1 MKTIFILIFITFVC
15 IPAFS
20 QNITNTIA
28 TNGTFTIKDGTTN
41 FFTLTQSTGLVNI
54 FRNLRLEHTTAT
66 NIGIITKGGTP
77 FLHDFG
83 AITNTFLGAN
93 TGNFTLSGIY
103 NTGVGSNAFMN
114 LSTGHDN
121 CAFGVS
127 ALFANNTGFDNCAFG
142 VSSLRNNTSATWN
155 SAFGYQSLYNNT
167 TGFGNSAFGWQ
178 ALYDNTT
185 ADWNTAFG
193 YSALSSSTSSYN
205 SAFGF
210 GALLYVT
217 TGNNNIGIGAG
228 ANVPSGTSSNQIRLG
243 YTGITYAGIQVAW
256 TITSDRRW
264 KQNILPSNLGLN
276 FISKLN
282 PVYYTRINDEKQNP
296 EYGFIGQEVD
306 SLLRE
311 CNVDP
316 SGMITITDEGKYE
329 LRYNDLFAPLVKA
342 IQELKMENE
351 QLKQDLNELRTLNER
366 LTALEQYILDNKVNN
381 GMLEVSDKK

>member
-1 MKTIFILIFITFVC
+1 MKTIFILIFITLVC
-15 IPAFS
+15 IPAS
-20 QNITNTIA
+20 PQNITNTIA

-41 FFTLTQSTGLVNI
+41 FFTLTQANGLVNI
-54 FRNLRLEHTTAT
+54 FRDLRLEHTTSS
-66 NIGIITKGGTP
+66 NIGVITKGGIP

-83 AITNTFLGAN
+83 ATTNIFLGAN

-142 VSSLRNNTSATWN
+142 VSSLRSNSTGYFNT
-155 SAFGYQSLYNNT
+155 AFGYQSLYHNNT
-167 TGFGNSAFGWQ
+167 GSLNTAFGDNTLYTGVTNSFNTAFGSSALYKCTNNFNSAFGQ
-178 ALYDNTT
+178 GALYN
-185 ADWNTAFG
+185 
-193 YSALSSSTSSYN
+193 
-205 SAFGF
+205 
-210 GALLYVT
+210 VT
-217 TGNNNIGIGAG
+217 TGSNNIGIGAG
-228 ANVPSGTSSNQIRLG
+228 AEVPSGTSSNQVRIG
-243 YTGITYAGIQVAW
+243 FTGITYAGIQVAW

-282 PVYYTRINDEKQNP
+282 PVYYTRINDEKQKP

-311 CNVDP
+311 CNIDP

-329 LRYNDLFAPLVKA
+329 LRYNDLFAPIVKA

-351 QLKQDLNELRTLNER
+351 QLRQDLNELRTLNER
-366 LTALEQYILDNKVNN
+366 ITVLEQYILDNKVNN

>member
-1 MKTIFILIFITFVC
+1 MKTFFVLILITFTFTL
-15 IPAFS
+15 AFP

-41 FFTLTQSTGLVNI
+41 FFTLTQSNGHVNI
-54 FRNLRLEHTTAT
+54 FRDLRLEHTTSL
-66 NIGIITKGGTP
+66 NIGVITKGGIP

-83 AITNTFLGAN
+83 ATTNTFLGGN
-93 TGNFTLSGIY
+93 SGNFTMTGSY
-103 NTGVGSNAFMN
+103 NTGVGCNTLLG

-121 CAFGVS
+121 CAFGVG
-127 ALFANNTGFDNCAFG
+127 ALMYNSTGLYNCAFG
-142 VSSLRNNTSATWN
+142 VTSLHNNTSAQYN
-155 SAFGYQSLYNNT
+155 SAFGYQSLYSNT
-167 TGFGNSAFGWQ
+167 TGSYNSAFGWQ
-178 ALYDNTT
+178 ALYHNTT
-185 ADWNTAFG
+185 ANWNTAFG
-193 YSALSSSTSSYN
+193 SLALSSSTSSFN

-210 GALLYVT
+210 GALLGVT
-217 TGNNNIGIGAG
+217 TGHDNIGIGAG
-228 ANVPSGTSSNQIRLG
+228 ADVPSGTSSNQVRIG
-243 YTGITYAGIQVAW
+243 YPGITYAGIQVAW

-264 KQNILPSNLGLN
+264 KQNILPSNLGLD

-282 PVYYTRINDEKQNP
+282 PVYYTRINDEKQKP

-329 LRYNDLFAPLVKA
+329 LRYNDLFAPIVKA
-342 IQELKMENE
+342 IQELKAENE

-366 LTALEQYILDNKVNN
+366 LTRIEQYILDGKINN
-381 GMLEVSDKK
+381 GILEVSDK